1 MESTKYY
8 YPIALSS
15 EEIEL
20 IIVSLCT
27 RKCEYCVQKREEE
40 PYQKLI
46 DRFENLIKEDDE
58 E

>member
-1 MESTKYY
+1 MESTKY

-15 EEIEL
+15 EEIYL
-20 IIVSLCT
+20 IVLSLWT
-27 RKCEYCVQKREEE
+27 RMGDYCVQKREEE

-58 E
+58 